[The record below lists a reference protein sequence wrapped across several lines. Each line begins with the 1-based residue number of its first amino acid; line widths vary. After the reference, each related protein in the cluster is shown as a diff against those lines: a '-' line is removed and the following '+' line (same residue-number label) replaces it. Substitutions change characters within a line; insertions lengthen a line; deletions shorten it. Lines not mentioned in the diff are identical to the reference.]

1 MHLQSF
7 DGCSVNMVVETDHDG
22 MLFSLEVQAKI
33 PVATEM
39 CAGSLLSIWQRAWP
53 STRVLSQQLSPLSDP
68 HSSTSSSA
76 SLLDACL
83 PAWCGPNKP

>member
-7 DGCSVNMVVETDHDG
+7 QGCSVNMVVETDHDG
-22 MLFSLEVQAKI
+22 LLFSLEVQTKI

-53 STRVLSQQLSPLSDP
+53 STRVLSQQLLSSVRPPLL
-68 HSSTSSSA
+68 H
-76 SLLDACL
+76 LFLDACL
-83 PAWCGPNKP
+83 PACLVWA